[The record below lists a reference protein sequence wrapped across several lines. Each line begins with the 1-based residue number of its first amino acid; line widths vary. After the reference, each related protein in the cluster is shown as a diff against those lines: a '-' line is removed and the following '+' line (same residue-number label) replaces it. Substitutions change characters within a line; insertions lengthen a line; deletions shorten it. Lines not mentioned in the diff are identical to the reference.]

1 MIVLAHLAALVGSK
15 ILHLAAIA
23 CGDNDHHTR
32 PQPRPDTSTQTGDQ
46 QT

>member
-23 CGDNDHHTR
+23 CGDNDHNT
-32 PQPRPDTSTQTGDQ
+32 QPPPDTSPQTGEQ